1 MKQAI
6 FGILIIL
13 LGAGAWYFF
22 STNTTQFE
30 APPPAQ
36 PVVIE
41 RPEPVQKPKPRS
53 EPELPGVVVEEP
65 PTAEPEPVVEAEP
78 LPPLGDSDALVLES
92 LNDLLGEP
100 AVMQFVL
107 SEDVISRFVASVDAL
122 TSRQVP
128 GQIMAVQNLGGE
140 FEASADLQ
148 PDSLILNEEGDPIPQ
163 FDLDS
168 RNFQRYSSQVELF
181 EAVNTGELLALY
193 QGLSPLFDQAWADL
207 GYPKGSFDER
217 LLVVIDSLLATPDA
231 QAPIRLIKPE
241 AFYLFADPELE
252 ALPAGQKVL
261 LRMGSTNAGRVKA
274 KLQEIRDLLVA
285 AG

>member
-13 LGAGAWYFF
+13 LGAGAWYFI
-22 STNTTQFE
+22 STNATQIE
-30 APPPAQ
+30 TPPMTQPA
-36 PVVIE
+36 VIE
-41 RPEPVQKPKPRS
+41 RPEPVQRPEPKP
-53 EPELPGVVVEEP
+53 EPELPVIAVEEP
-65 PTAEPEPVVEAEP
+65 STAAPEPVVEAEP
-78 LPPLGDSDALVLES
+78 LPPLVDSDALVLES

-168 RNFQRYSSQVELF
+168 RNFQRYSSQVELL
-181 EAVNTGELLALY
+181 EAVNAGELFALY
-193 QGLSPLFDQAWADL
+193 QRLSPLFDQAWADL
-207 GYPKGSFDER
+207 GYPRGSFDER
-217 LLVVIDSLLATPDA
+217 LLVVIDSLLATPVA

>member
-13 LGAGAWYFF
+13 LGAGAWYFI
-22 STNTTQFE
+22 STNATQIE
-30 APPPAQ
+30 TPPMTQPA
-36 PVVIE
+36 VIE
-41 RPEPVQKPKPRS
+41 RPEPVQRPEPKP
-53 EPELPGVVVEEP
+53 EPELPVIAVEEP
-65 PTAEPEPVVEAEP
+65 STAAPEPVVEAEP
-78 LPPLGDSDALVLES
+78 LPPLVDSDALVLES

-168 RNFQRYSSQVELF
+168 RNFQRYSSQVELL
-181 EAVNTGELLALY
+181 EAVNAGELFALY
-193 QGLSPLFDQAWADL
+193 QRLSPLFDQAWADL
-207 GYPKGSFDER
+207 GYPRGSFDER

>member
-1 MKQAI
+1 MKQAVI
-6 FGILIIL
+6 GILIIL

-22 STNTTQFE
+22 STRATQIE

-41 RPEPVQKPKPRS
+41 RPEPVQKPEPRP
-53 EPELPGVVVEEP
+53 EPELPGRAVEEP
-65 PTAEPEPVVEAEP
+65 PTAEPEPAAEAEP
-78 LPPLGDSDALVLES
+78 LPPLGDSDPLVLES

-100 AVMQFVL
+100 AVMQLVL
-107 SEDVISRFVASVDAL
+107 SEDVISRVVASVDAL

-148 PDSLILNEEGDPIPQ
+148 PDRLILNAEGDSIPQ

-168 RNFQRYSSQVELF
+168 RNFQRYASQVELF
-181 EAVNTGELLALY
+181 EAVNAGELFALY
-193 QGLSPLFDQAWADL
+193 QRLSPLFDQAWADL

-217 LLVVIDSLLATPDA
+217 LLVVIDSLLATPDV

-241 AFYLFADPELE
+241 AFYLYADPELE

>member
-1 MKQAI
+1 MKKAVI
-6 FGILIIL
+6 GLLIIL
-13 LGAGAWYFF
+13 LLAVAWYYF
-22 STNTTQFE
+22 SIRATQTE
-30 APPPAQ
+30 APPTAQ

-41 RPEPVQKPKPRS
+41 RPEPVQKPEPEP
-53 EPELPGVVVEEP
+53 EPELPARAIEEP
-65 PTAEPEPVVEAEP
+65 PATEPEPVAEAEP

-100 AVMQFVL
+100 AVMQLVL
-107 SEDVISRFVASVDAL
+107 SEDVISHVVASVDAL

-140 FEASADLQ
+140 FEVSADLQ
-148 PDSLILNEEGDPIPQ
+148 PDSLILNAEGDPIPQ
-163 FDLDS
+163 FNLDS
-168 RNFQRYSSQVELF
+168 RNFQRYAGQVELF
-181 EAVNTGELLALY
+181 EAVNTGDLVALY
-193 QGLSPLFDQAWADL
+193 QHFSPLFDQAWADL

-217 LLVVIDSLLATPDA
+217 LVVVIDNLLATPHV
-231 QAPIRLIKPE
+231 PTPVRLIKPE
-241 AFYLFADPELE
+241 AFYLFADPDLE

>member
-13 LGAGAWYFF
+13 LGAGAWYFI
-22 STNTTQFE
+22 STNATQIE
-30 APPPAQ
+30 TPPMTQPA
-36 PVVIE
+36 VIE
-41 RPEPVQKPKPRS
+41 RPEPVQRPEPKP
-53 EPELPGVVVEEP
+53 EPELPVIAVEEP
-65 PTAEPEPVVEAEP
+65 STAAPEPVVEAEP
-78 LPPLGDSDALVLES
+78 LPPLVDSDALVLES

-168 RNFQRYSSQVELF
+168 RNFQRYSSQVELL
-181 EAVNTGELLALY
+181 EAVNAGELFALY
-193 QGLSPLFDQAWADL
+193 QRLSPLFDQAWADL
-207 GYPKGSFDER
+207 GYPRGSFDER
-217 LLVVIDSLLATPDA
+217 LLVVIDSLLATPVA

-252 ALPAGQKVL
+252 ALPAGQKVM

>member
-1 MKQAI
+1 M
-6 FGILIIL
+6 
-13 LGAGAWYFF
+13 
-22 STNTTQFE
+22 T
-30 APPPAQ
+30 
-36 PVVIE
+36 
-41 RPEPVQKPKPRS
+41 
-53 EPELPGVVVEEP
+53 
-65 PTAEPEPVVEAEP
+65 EPEPVAEAEP
-78 LPPLGDSDALVLES
+78 LPPLGDSDSLVLES

-100 AVMQFVL
+100 AVMQLVL
-107 SEDVISRFVASVDAL
+107 GEDVISHVVASVDAL

-140 FEASADLQ
+140 FEVSADLQ
-148 PDSLILNEEGDPIPQ
+148 PDRLILNAEGDPIPQ
-163 FDLDS
+163 FNLES
-168 RNFQRYSSQVELF
+168 RNFQRYAGQVELF
-181 EAVNTGELLALY
+181 EAVNKGDLFALY
-193 QGLSPLFDQAWADL
+193 QRFSPLFDQAWADL

-217 LLVVIDSLLATPDA
+217 LLVVIDNLLATPHV

-241 AFYLFADPELE
+241 AFYLFADPDLE

>member
-1 MKQAI
+1 MKKAVI
-6 FGILIIL
+6 GLLIIL

-22 STNTTQFE
+22 SIRAAQIK

-41 RPEPVQKPKPRS
+41 RPEPVQRPEPKP
-53 EPELPGVVVEEP
+53 EPELPGIAVEEP
-65 PTAEPEPVVEAEP
+65 PTAEPEPAAEAEP
-78 LPPLGDSDALVLES
+78 LPPLGESDAVVLES

-140 FEASADLQ
+140 FEANADLQ
-148 PDSLILNEEGDPIPQ
+148 PDSLILSAEGDPIPQ
-163 FDLDS
+163 FELDS
-168 RNFQRYSSQVELF
+168 RNFQRYASQVEML
-181 EAVNTGELLALY
+181 EAVSAGELFALY
-193 QGLSPLFDQAWADL
+193 QRLSPLFDQAWADL

-217 LLVVIDSLLATPDA
+217 LLVVIDSLLATPEA